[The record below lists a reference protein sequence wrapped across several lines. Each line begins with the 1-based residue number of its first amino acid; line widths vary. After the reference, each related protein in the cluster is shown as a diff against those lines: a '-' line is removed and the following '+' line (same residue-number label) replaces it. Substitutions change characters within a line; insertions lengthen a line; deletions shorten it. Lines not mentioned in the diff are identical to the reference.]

1 VSGLAHPARLLSR
14 ARRSITER
22 SLHEESCR
30 RRARVSLPIQEDV
43 RTKQDQ
49 NWSMAARLRLA
60 DLLGGLS
67 IVADLG
73 FGLPPETA
81 MRSCLIGTALA
92 RELGVAE
99 HEVADTFYASL
110 LLHMGC
116 TAFAHEAA
124 VVLRD
129 ELTINSA
136 VAKTNFAD
144 PRDVLTTFIPE
155 ATRGMAPLAK
165 VRAATFIVTR
175 GKSFGKLH
183 ETASCEVARETARRL
198 GLPATLQRALYEIHE
213 WWSGGGA
220 PRGLEGEEIA
230 LPARIA
236 RVASDAALFD
246 DIGDAEL
253 TVDALRRRAGG
264 MLDPSIVHVFIAN
277 ARPILAQANAGD
289 PRERILE
296 VEPEPAVEKRQS
308 ELPDVAAAF
317 GDLADL
323 KTPFTHGHS
332 REVARLAKAA
342 AEGLGLDT
350 ASVSRLHVAALLHD
364 LGRVGISNAI
374 WEKPGPLTA
383 AEWEQV
389 RMHSYHSERIL
400 ATSRALE
407 PLASIAGMH
416 HERLDGSGYHR
427 GCRAREIPAACR
439 VLAAADA
446 FQAMT
451 QGRSYREA
459 LTPEQAGAAL
469 VEDSRAGRLDSDVV
483 AAVLDAAG
491 QRRASRRREL
501 RPAGLSEREIE
512 VLRLV
517 AEGCSNPEIA
527 KRLYIS
533 RRTAEHHVQH
543 VYSKIGVSSRA
554 AAALFA
560 LEHDL
565 LAPTGDL

>member
-1 VSGLAHPARLLSR
+1 
-14 ARRSITER
+14 
-22 SLHEESCR
+22 
-30 RRARVSLPIQEDV
+30 
-43 RTKQDQ
+43 
-49 NWSMAARLRLA
+49 MAARLRLA

-92 RELGVAE
+92 RELGTAE
-99 HEVADTFYASL
+99 ADVADTFYASL
-110 LLHMGC
+110 LLHVGC

-124 VVLRD
+124 AAMGDDLM
-129 ELTINSA
+129 LNGA

-144 PRDVLTTFIPE
+144 SGDVLRTFIPA
-155 ATRGMAPLAK
+155 ATRGMSPLSR
-165 VRAATFIVTR
+165 VRAATFVVTG
-175 GKSFGKLH
+175 GKSFGKRH

-198 GLPATLQRALYEIHE
+198 GLPGGLQQALYEVHE

-246 DIGDAEL
+246 EIGGAEL
-253 TVDALRRRAGG
+253 AVDALRRRAGG

-277 ARPILAQANAGD
+277 ARPLLAQANEGD

-296 VEPEPAVEKRQS
+296 VEPEPPAERSKVELVQ
-308 ELPDVAAAF
+308 VASAF

-332 REVARLAKAA
+332 KEVARLATTVAERLRLDAA
-342 AEGLGLDT
+342 T
-350 ASVSRLHVAALLHD
+350 VSRLHLAALLHD

-389 RMHSYHSERIL
+389 RMHPYHSERIL
-400 ATSRALE
+400 ATSHALE
-407 PLASIAGMH
+407 STASLAGMH

-427 GCRAREIPAACR
+427 GCRAQEIPVACR

-446 FQAMT
+446 FHAMT
-451 QGRSYREA
+451 QKRPYREA
-459 LTPEQAGAAL
+459 LTAEQASAEL
-469 VEDSRAGRLDSDVV
+469 VRDSRAGRLDPDVV
-483 AAVLDAAG
+483 GAVLEAAG
-491 QRRASRRREL
+491 QGGSRRRRDL

-565 LAPTGDL
+565 LAPAGEL